1 MIGRDMAGC
10 LPFLALAVAS
20 ILSAFILPSLHG
32 RGLWFWFGA
41 SMLTGTAGICLLAY
55 ARLPLYR
62 QGKFL
67 SFGPRGLPA
76 DRLPAYRWAW
86 RMIVATVLVQ
96 TLLLMITR

>member
-10 LPFLALAVAS
+10 LPFLAVTAAS
-20 ILSAFILPSLHG
+20 LLSAFILPSLHG
-32 RGLWFWFGA
+32 RGQWLWFGA
-41 SMLTGTAGICLLAY
+41 SLLTGIMGICLLAY

-67 SFGPRGLPA
+67 SIGPRQLPG

-86 RMIVATVLVQ
+86 RLIMTTLLVQ
-96 TLLLMITR
+96 ALLVVITR